1 MFCFSL
7 ILGIIG
13 FVAIGIIAYL
23 GMKDRSVMILQV
35 VFGLMLTIISFELFD
50 AGMIAMEL
58 ALLLVMGGLL
68 LVYLPIYERSK
79 DDDRK

>member
-1 MFCFSL
+1 EDS
-7 ILGIIG
+7 
-13 FVAIGIIAYL
+13 
-23 GMKDRSVMILQV
+23 MILQV
-35 VFGLMLTIISFELFD
+35 VFGLMLTIISFELYD

-58 ALLLVMGGLL
+58 ALILIMGGLL

>member
-1 MFCFSL
+1 
-7 ILGIIG
+7 
-13 FVAIGIIAYL
+13 
-23 GMKDRSVMILQV
+23 MILQV
-35 VFGLMLTIISFELFD
+35 VFGLMLTIISIPLFD

>member
-1 MFCFSL
+1 
-7 ILGIIG
+7 
-13 FVAIGIIAYL
+13 
-23 GMKDRSVMILQV
+23 MILQV
-35 VFGLMLTIISFELFD
+35 VFGLMLTVISFELFD

-58 ALLLVMGGLL
+58 ALLLIMGGLL